1 VFGSIGEYSI
11 GQNSSDDGQAG
22 ALINMLTAADLS
34 YMRDSTELLMPDTC
48 NIITI
53 TNTPD
58 GAGGQTQTRGTSS
71 AVAFRLDVISKMGT
85 GESVS
90 AGAVQAFMSYKGSL
104 PYDTT
109 VTTDNQILHNGVF
122 YAVTLVNTNQ
132 SWIAVKRVD
141 LEKI

>member
-1 VFGSIGEYSI
+1 MSIDTAMLAAMRSAIGE
-11 GQNSSDDGQAG
+11 
-22 ALINMLTAADLS
+22 
-34 YMRDSTELLMPDTC
+34 LLPDTC
-48 NIITI
+48 NVITI

-58 GAGGQTQTRGTSS
+58 SMGGQTQTRGTSS

>member
-1 VFGSIGEYSI
+1 MPAI
-11 GQNSSDDGQAG
+11 DTA
-22 ALINMLTAADLS
+22 MLAA
-34 YMRDSTELLMPDTC
+34 MRSAIAEMLPDTC
-48 NIITI
+48 NIITL
-53 TNTPD
+53 TYTPD
-58 GAGGQTQTRGTSS
+58 GYGGQTETRGTSS

-85 GESVS
+85 GEEVS
-90 AGAVQAFMSYKGSL
+90 AGAVQSFMSYKGSL

-109 VTTDNQILHNGVF
+109 VTTNDQILHNGVN